1 MPRGAFAVAREHGV
15 RSSVAAPIVVE
26 ASPWGVMVVASS
38 DERSLQADTE
48 ARLASFIV
56 AVSSGSQRIR
66 GEMAMKV
73 V

>member
-1 MPRGAFAVAREHGV
+1 M
-15 RSSVAAPIVVE
+15 AAPIVVE